1 MEKTLTNANPRE
13 TNKIKT
19 HHARIV
25 VDGTAEKPYYS
36 IEWCD
41 PTKNEYFLGYS
52 SYYIGYVF
60 KWLEECFE
68 IVEATKTNADRI
80 RAMSDEELAN
90 WLARTQYAN
99 MMEVAKIFGAQIPFN
114 EETIS
119 GSEKECLEWLKQT
132 TEGEEDDKFVSK
144 T

>member
-1 MEKTLTNANPRE
+1 MEETLTNANPRK

-19 HHARIV
+19 HYARIV

-36 IEWCD
+36 IEWYD
-41 PTKNEYFLGYS
+41 HTKNEYFLGYS

-80 RAMSDEELAN
+80 RAMSDEELADWIAGMSTICECCAELN
-90 WLARTQYAN
+90 ECASPRGFNRCSHGVKDWLQQPA
-99 MMEVAKIFGAQIPFN
+99 E
-114 EETIS
+114 
-119 GSEKECLEWLKQT
+119 
-132 TEGEEDDKFVSK
+132 
-144 T
+144 

>member
-1 MEKTLTNANPRE
+1 MGETLTNANPRE
-13 TNKIKT
+13 TTKVKT

-36 IEWCD
+36 IEWYD

-80 RAMSDEELAN
+80 RAMNDEELAKWVD
-90 WLARTQYAN
+90 WLFGRCEWCDTD
-99 MMEVAKIFGAQIPFN
+99 KIATDDCNDVECTPCILKWLQQPF
-114 EETIS
+114 
-119 GSEKECLEWLKQT
+119 
-132 TEGEEDDKFVSK
+132 EGE
-144 T
+144 